1 MDESRLAS
9 SFVATAVAALVINNK
24 QLLLGRR
31 LEGNQFSGWQCP
43 GGYLQKG
50 ETIEQAA
57 RRHCLQKAGIEI
69 DGLIPGPYSNNLF
82 SDQSHTTTLYVIA
95 EKYQVKNNKLFENAS
110 IQWSWFGF
118 DELPA
123 SLFLPLNSLL
133 KQYDLD
139 TLVSKL
145 I

>member
-1 MDESRLAS
+1 MDESGLAS

-31 LEGNQFSGWQCP
+31 LEGNQFTGWQCP

-50 ETIEQAA
+50 EIINQAA

-69 DGLIPGPYSNNLF
+69 EGLSPGPYSNNLF
-82 SDQSHTTTLYVIA
+82 SDQLHTTTLYVIT
-95 EKYQVKNNKLFENAS
+95 EKYQVQNYKLFENDS
-110 IQWSWFGF
+110 IQWSWFSF
-118 DELPA
+118 DELPEP
-123 SLFLPLNSLL
+123 LFLPLNNLL

-139 TLVSKL
+139 TMVSKL

>member
-31 LEGNQFSGWQCP
+31 LEGNQFAGWQCP

-57 RRHCLQKAGIEI
+57 RRHGLQKAGIEI
-69 DGLIPGPYSNNLF
+69 DGLSPGPYSNNLF

-118 DELPA
+118 DELPEP
-123 SLFLPLNSLL
+123 LFLPLNSLL